1 MHITGSSMFG
11 PCRTNGLVSP
21 RTLVGRGVRWLRCVT
36 SASSASRLSNAE
48 RGVRWFVPLGDEDHP
63 FCALGRDIAFLCAAS
78 SRANSFWAS
87 APRSARLSGL
97 SGISSVSACTGSEW
111 PMRVGMFEE
120 LGLEDTAAAIRKW
133 TGRSFF
139 FAVVEVSPGETA
151 FRKSVF
157 DKIVDT
163 R

>member
-11 PCRTNGLVSP
+11 PCGTNGLVSP

-63 FCALGRDIAFLCAAS
+63 FCAFCALGRDIAFLCAAS

-157 DKIVDT
+157 ELQ